1 MSSPTAEAISP
12 RSVAD
17 WPTVGS
23 RLAYARKAERL
34 ELRELAARVGIDHDD
49 LRRQEAG
56 DPVLDS
62 FDLQRLAAAL
72 RTTTGALFYDDRRA
86 MFRGEG
92 DNGAAAE
99 AEEVGRR
106 LMAEFLAIEAVCG

>member
-23 RLAYARKAERL
+23 RLAHARKAAGLERA
-34 ELRELAARVGIDHDD
+34 ELADRVGVDHDE

-72 RTTTGALFYDDRRA
+72 GTTTGALFYGDRRA

-92 DNGAAAE
+92 DNDAAAQ
-99 AEEVGRR
+99 AEELGRR